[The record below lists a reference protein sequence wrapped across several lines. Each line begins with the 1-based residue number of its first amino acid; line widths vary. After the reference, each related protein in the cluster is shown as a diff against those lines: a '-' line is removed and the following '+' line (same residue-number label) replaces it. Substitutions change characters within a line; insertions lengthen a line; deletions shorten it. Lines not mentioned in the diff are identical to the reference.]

1 MVLCKFIPAEVK
13 HARFSMYNKVGIVT
27 ANVQNGK
34 KKKKTHFFPV
44 LKFTVHERKL
54 YEEKNSLMRVIFRL
68 SFSVLQKSIQHANLT
83 NWSI

>member
-1 MVLCKFIPAEVK
+1 MVLCKFIPAKVK
-13 HARFSMYNKVGIVT
+13 HARFSMYNKAGIVI

-34 KKKKTHFFPV
+34 KKNPV
-44 LKFTVHERKL
+44 LKFTIHEGKL

-68 SFSVLQKSIQHANLT
+68 SFSVLQKAIQHAYLT